1 MSKNLICSSSCSLRR
16 SLLFFLLT
24 LSFYP
29 FYSSTFSYRL
39 LELKLSFFELV
50 NMMRCS
56 RLVCVLSR
64 EKRKEYIHSFVI
76 RHCDNNKINNA
87 YAFATNI
94 FYNISHWP
102 LACKISSHIYFNILI
117 VLKPSSQMPTR
128 RLMHFI
134 NVEKI
139 RIARQFFNPQNVMN

>member
-1 MSKNLICSSSCSLRR
+1 MISQNKLISHTDNNINTIHNTNSHIYTNCSSSCSLRR

-56 RLVCVLSR
+56 RLVSVLSR
-64 EKRKEYIHSFVI
+64 SRERKNTFIHSFVI
-76 RHCDNNKINNA
+76 RHCNNNKINNA
-87 YAFATNI
+87 YAFTTNI
-94 FYNISHWP
+94 FYNISH
-102 LACKISSHIYFNILI
+102 IL
-117 VLKPSSQMPTR
+117 
-128 RLMHFI
+128 F
-134 NVEKI
+134 
-139 RIARQFFNPQNVMN
+139 